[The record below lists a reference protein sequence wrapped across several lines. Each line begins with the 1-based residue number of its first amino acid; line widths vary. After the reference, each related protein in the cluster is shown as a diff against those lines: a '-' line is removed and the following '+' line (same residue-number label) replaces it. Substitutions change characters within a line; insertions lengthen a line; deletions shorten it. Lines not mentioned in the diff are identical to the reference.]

1 MAETNTT
8 PIGHYYVR
16 RALVYPHM
24 MTKGVNTGQVQFDIS
39 PMVYALG
46 VSESIGT
53 AALSVHLKV
62 LDNSGFLENYP
73 LRGEERLTLEVEDA
87 MKNVRLWDL
96 FIYKIDDVEAAN
108 NNKGV
113 QYTLHA
119 ISFQSFLASNLMITM
134 PLKHLTISDMAQRV
148 FDLAYVRPNGEE
160 QFADNRI
167 TGLKKTKVFNNTKK
181 QLTKEPTEG
190 FTRVVIPRMT
200 GQGAM
205 EFLIRRA
212 FSHTSPSTSFRFF
225 ENSDGFYFVSDEWLV
240 KRNAENEKH
249 SFTMTFD
256 DGIPKNGT
264 QFELEFNNITSIT
277 NTKRADTLEDIAGG
291 AYKNHVINL
300 DMMRS
305 SANLRPDPNIDY
317 DYYKAANSYRNKGA
331 KAELLDLHTKE
342 FIEAYSRYDNAV
354 KYIIYKDWSEGADN
368 AAFQLKGDQYYDEIA
383 RNRIPFRKHLAS
395 TIVVATG
402 APRLDITPGDTI
414 ILSATTFS
422 ADTQKIEPNV
432 KLSGK
437 YLVAS
442 IDRILET
449 GTGENRYTLLKVNWD
464 DVVKTGES
472 GALSLRAIRDAVSR

>member
-1 MAETNTT
+1 
-8 PIGHYYVR
+8 
-16 RALVYPHM
+16 
-24 MTKGVNTGQVQFDIS
+24 
-39 PMVYALG
+39 
-46 VSESIGT
+46 
-53 AALSVHLKV
+53 
-62 LDNSGFLENYP
+62 
-73 LRGEERLTLEVEDA
+73 
-87 MKNVRLWDL
+87 
-96 FIYKIDDVEAAN
+96 
-108 NNKGV
+108 
-113 QYTLHA
+113 
-119 ISFQSFLASNLMITM
+119 
-134 PLKHLTISDMAQRV
+134 
-148 FDLAYVRPNGEE
+148 
-160 QFADNRI
+160 
-167 TGLKKTKVFNNTKK
+167 VFNNTKK

-190 FTRVVIPRMT
+190 FTRVVIPRLT

-205 EFLIRRA
+205 DFLIRRA

-256 DGIPKNGT
+256 DGIPKDGS
-264 QFELEFNNITSIT
+264 QFELEFNNITSIN
-277 NTKRADTLEDIAGG
+277 NTKRADTIEDIAGG

-300 DMMRS
+300 DILRS
-305 SANLRPDPNIDY
+305 AANLRPDPNIDY
-317 DYYKAANSYRNKGA
+317 DYYKAADSYRSKGA
-331 KAELLDLHTKE
+331 KADLLDLHTKE
-342 FIEAYSRYDNAV
+342 FIEVYSRYDNAA
-354 KYIIYKDWSEGADN
+354 KYIIYKDWSEGSDN
-368 AAFQLKGDQYYDEIA
+368 AAYQLRGEQYFDKIA

-414 ILSATTFS
+414 ILSATTLS

-449 GTGENRYTLLKVNWD
+449 GVGENRYTLLKVNWD

-472 GALSLRAIRDAVSR
+472 GGLTKRAIQLLTSQ